1 MVGVVW
7 QRRAVAQRNPA
18 SCGFKLHKGRKSDDQ
33 PEGSKLRSTE
43 SRAAAPT
50 WRKSFQL
57 SPVGT
62 PVARIRVSE
71 SCSCHGL
78 QGARCR
84 GAGRPFAFVGSALR
98 IHRKAVRFK
107 NLASTPRW
115 TDSTARP
122 PADSGP
128 LGPPQA
134 SQHPPASPFQCPAL
148 RETHGRHPRV
158 APTSPGWAPAA
169 NTPD

>member
-1 MVGVVW
+1 MALSCTKGGNQTTS
-7 QRRAVAQRNPA
+7 QREANSDALKAEQRPPRGGSPSSSA
-18 SCGFKLHKGRKSDDQ
+18 LWGHLW
-33 PEGSKLRSTE
+33 PESE
-43 SRAAAPT
+43 SVRAAAATDFRGP
-50 WRKSFQL
+50 
-57 SPVGT
+57 G
-62 PVARIRVSE
+62 
-71 SCSCHGL
+71 
-78 QGARCR
+78 CR

-98 IHRKAVRFK
+98 IHRKGVRFK
-107 NLASTPRW
+107 NLASTPQG